1 MIKDIVEV
9 NFPSYATLHQ
19 ASISIQEMGDRTIT
33 TQVKID
39 GSVIPDFSYDWE
51 ILFKGER
58 YIHPIREPQA
68 AKDNTS
74 FNSTIEMVFQHWA
87 IYQLKRYYF
96 MEMTSVEAGTAIADK
111 YEASLALT
119 LPKFV
124 DAFNNV
130 LSYYFGDKI
139 VMVLNDAATY
149 EEAPQF
155 IEIKYSHIWEVL
167 TSIYDTYAVR
177 WNIVYNAHLDRYEIR
192 VGFESEVSV
201 DHIFEYG
208 FNGGLLKFER
218 AVQNTDL
225 ANILLGRGGEKN
237 LPTWYFKNP
246 ALFTEGGDNELFKPD
261 PDAIPEL
268 KDVVFT
274 ELRGWTF
281 RMYVRGWMTNQH
293 RIKTL
298 YKKDGSVLWS
308 AGTLPAKDETLYET
322 NWAYRKGCDDLKF
335 NPPEYVKSESS
346 IEQYGEIW
354 GSLDN
359 NAEIF
364 PSIQGVEVSPY
375 GRIDEVIDVE
385 EVTTDDIESMAA
397 AAVVTNVEYLDVSVW
412 MPKRSET
419 DGGAGYKTFKQ
430 GSRAFSIPEGKVGSL
445 TANFH
450 IENSAV
456 NTGITLLASKSILI
470 VKNAVTGEILPNA
483 QSIPAGHYY
492 YRWEITLYN
501 PSETGATVTIG
512 AQGVKLTTS
521 DVSNMAWRPTFDIWV
536 KNIFNTQKGEFETE
550 DAYVERVW
558 LPILGSRG
566 EEAAVTFATGWLSG
580 HEDWDFT
587 IVGNIFNGIHYDT
600 SKARDGIHSEWRIT
614 LQKSDAE
621 LDATGKYIPY
631 VGFNAHSGDRFFFTG
646 IDMPFEYVFWAE
658 QRLDTYKMESLSDSA
673 HIHPTW
679 SVQLDKVR
687 TNLFDSEY
695 GKKLVDALSA
705 GALIHIRDHRFTKGD
720 VLNLYIQRI
729 AYTWNEGMDIPN
741 VELTL
746 SDTIYVSQSNSER
759 MQSQI
764 NALQR
769 DYISISTV
777 EDTVKTIVARSYLSK
792 TQRSDT
798 SFTQTAFAAPIISD
812 NFEQGRSGGS
822 GWGVY
827 KDGDRASVIEA
838 DKIIVRQKLDVN
850 ELVVNQIS
858 AAGGKQIV
866 SAANMECTQVVDSPD
881 GYICYFDQKRGSVGN
896 TFAMHDI
903 AMGQRFDTTNA
914 ESWYYKREVV
924 GLGENYIVLSKT
936 NCSSGADI
944 PREGDIIVQM
954 GNLYDIDRQAAHV
967 IAAYGPNAP
976 SYTMFADLDGFN
988 TEGKDVFG
996 VEYRAVEGSQTNF
1009 TSLGADDFEESG
1021 GNSVVFGSGKR
1032 EPFFYNY
1039 GSMLLGDRNQQ
1050 NGFILYDNPTK
1061 TLRISAEVHFLP
1073 TSTGLEGLPKWQELS
1088 GKVDELQSQVDGT
1101 IETWFADGEPTLNN
1115 YPASEWKTDTERNNH
1130 LGDLYYDNKT
1140 GKAYRFLLAD
1150 SGAYNWVYIADSDI
1164 AKALKDAADALAAAN
1179 SAIKGIDVEYAVN
1192 NTSATAPETGW
1203 QTTAPARGEGQ
1214 FLWQRTKTTTN
1225 NGAQYSTPVCISGID
1240 GAMPTI
1246 VNGYWYINGN
1256 PTGIKAE
1263 GVDGQPGSDGLT
1275 PTIGS
1280 NGHWFIGTTDTG
1292 IMARG
1297 SDGNSITGVTE
1308 YYGVSANANTSPTT
1322 WVVNSIPSNYGENMP
1337 CLWNYEVIHNS
1348 KDPDIS
1354 TTPALVG
1361 IWAKDGRP
1369 GDPGADGKGIASI
1382 TDYYQISASSVD
1394 VPTAWSTTPITPTD
1408 DKPFLWNYEKVTFT
1422 DGTTQNLTAAV
1433 IGVKGNAGTTPRIVN
1448 GYWWIGDVNTGI
1460 PATGEAGDTPEIGA
1474 NGNWW
1479 IGGSDTGYP
1488 ARGEDGN
1495 SITGVVE
1502 YYGVS
1507 DNAVTRP
1514 TLWDTTIPSN
1524 YGETYPYLWNYEQ
1537 ILNSKAD
1544 TISTTPVII
1553 GVYGKD
1559 GDGVARIV
1567 EHYQISNSKVTAP
1580 TTWSDTFIAPTADK
1594 PYLWNYETIYY
1605 TKRDPVDTVPAIV
1618 GAVGASIESVEELY
1632 YLSINAFA
1640 PSAPTDIVTETRK
1653 ITGAWTKTCPDWVN
1667 GYTYFVCSQI
1677 IRTDGTFEF
1686 TDVMSAG
1693 NIKTHTF
1700 YTAEGEYP
1708 RPPYNKGDYWICAS
1722 YNDGGAASAA
1732 ISQVEDGNMAV
1743 DIEEG
1748 GFAANDGPISDSA
1761 GNDLGYEL
1769 AVVAADT
1776 TGGVS
1781 YTNEILVCI
1790 NSKASGESFSIN
1802 DWQPAGDYAKNSDYD
1817 YLRAALPRTE
1827 AVINGGLILG
1837 SFIGV
1842 SNAQSGSVSEGN
1854 IVAGMAGVAGANDE
1868 FRQITDPTTGSSR
1881 QLLIFAGVTGDASD
1895 LNRYKTAAVQI
1906 WSDGYFVAQS
1916 GVIGGLTVSNDGIS
1930 YAPNEGS
1937 SPTMYIRRDSCL
1949 LPNAQIEGCVQTKMT
1964 GDGDQSFISLAQ
1976 ANGRPMLRINASN
1989 LTGNAPDTMLYLH
2002 HGSTIFNVNPGGWF
2016 TTLNIDSG
2024 FDILSR
2030 TLPTTNGTLV
2040 IPSFKLKFGCHDVSR
2055 TIQYQVKVIRFTAG
2069 TTGVDTAY
2077 QYNSGSFSSNGSHEF
2092 IIPQYTL
2099 EVKPFYEYGLAVY
2112 VQGAIHSGLGNTA
2125 YLNCYVDE
2133 NTVGRISYGSSNIQP
2148 GCFIGANGL
2157 DFTMGPQQKFQYITT
2172 PVAVLNGNIRRDGRN
2187 SGGQFEISLTANDEN
2202 QIGLK
2207 GNGNLDAA
2215 GSVVGAAMYINLGSG
2230 WRKLKIEN
2238 NHLMVE

>member
-19 ASISIQEMGDRTIT
+19 ASVSIQEMGDRTIT

-139 VMVLNDAATY
+139 VMILNDAATY

-246 ALFTEGGDNELFKPD
+246 ALFTEGGDNELFNPD

-308 AGTLPAKDETLYET
+308 AGTLPSRDETLYET

-335 NPPEYVKSESS
+335 NPPEYVKSENS

-359 NAEIF
+359 NTEIF

-397 AAVVTNVEYLDVSVW
+397 AAVVTNVKSLYLSTW
-412 MPKRSET
+412 MPRRSET

-430 GSRAFSIPEGKVGSL
+430 GSRAFSVPEGKVGSL

-450 IENSAV
+450 IESSAV
-456 NTGITLLASKSILI
+456 NTGIILLASKSILI
-470 VKNAVTGEILPNA
+470 VKNAVTGEVLPNA

-512 AQGVKLTTS
+512 TQGVKLTTS
-521 DVSNMAWRPTFDIWV
+521 DVSNMAWKPTFDIWV
-536 KNIFNTQKGEFETE
+536 KNIFNTHKGEFETE

-792 TQRSDT
+792 TQQSDT

-936 NCSSGADI
+936 NCSSGADV
-944 PREGDIIVQM
+944 PREGDIIIQM

-1009 TSLGADDFEESG
+1009 TSLEADDFEESG
-1021 GNSVVFGSGKR
+1021 GDSVVFGSGKR

-1088 GKVDELQSQVDGT
+1088 GKVDELQSQVDGA

-1115 YPASEWKTDTERNNH
+1115 YPASEWETDTERNNH
-1130 LGDLYYDNKT
+1130 LGDLYYSRQT
-1140 GKAYRFLLAD
+1140 GKAYRFSLSED
-1150 SGAYNWVYIADSDI
+1150 GVHSWVYIADNDI
-1164 AKALKDAADALAAAN
+1164 AKALKDAEAALSAAN
-1179 SAIKGIDVEYAVN
+1179 SAIKGVDVEYAVN
-1192 NTSATAPETGW
+1192 DSGTSAPEEGW
-1203 QTTAPARGEGQ
+1203 YITAPAREVGQ
-1214 FLWQRTKTTTN
+1214 YLWQRTKTTTN
-1225 NGAQYSTPVCISGID
+1225 DGTQYSIPVCISGID
-1240 GAMPTI
+1240 GAVPTI
-1246 VNGYWYINGN
+1246 V
-1256 PTGIKAE
+1256 K
-1263 GVDGQPGSDGLT
+1263 
-1275 PTIGS
+1275 
-1280 NGHWFIGTTDTG
+1280 GHWWIGGIDTG
-1292 IMARG
+1292 I
-1297 SDGNSITGVTE
+1297 
-1308 YYGVSANANTSPTT
+1308 
-1322 WVVNSIPSNYGENMP
+1322 
-1337 CLWNYEVIHNS
+1337 
-1348 KDPDIS
+1348 
-1354 TTPALVG
+1354 
-1361 IWAKDGRP
+1361 
-1369 GDPGADGKGIASI
+1369 
-1382 TDYYQISASSVD
+1382 Q
-1394 VPTAWSTTPITPTD
+1394 
-1408 DKPFLWNYEKVTFT
+1408 
-1422 DGTTQNLTAAV
+1422 
-1433 IGVKGNAGTTPRIVN
+1433 
-1448 GYWWIGDVNTGI
+1448 
-1460 PATGEAGDTPEIGA
+1460 ATGDTPEIGA

-1479 IGGSDTGYP
+1479 IGDKDTGYP

-1495 SITGVVE
+1495 SITDVEE

-1507 DNAVTRP
+1507 TNATTRP
-1514 TLWDTTIPSN
+1514 TLWDSTVPSN
-1524 YGETYPYLWNYEQ
+1524 YGENYPYLWNYEK
-1537 ILNSKAD
+1537 IHSSKMDA
-1544 TISTTPVII
+1544 ISTTPAII
-1553 GVYGKD
+1553 GVYGAD
-1559 GDGVARIV
+1559 GNGVERIV
-1567 EHYQISNSKVTAP
+1567 EHYQISESKTVAP
-1580 TTWSDTFIAPTADK
+1580 TTWSDTFIAPTTEK
-1594 PYLWNYETIYY
+1594 PFLWNYETVYY
-1605 TKRDPVDTVPAIV
+1605 TKGSPVDTAPAIV
-1618 GAVGASIESVEELY
+1618 GAAGASVASVEELY

-1640 PSAPTDIVTETRK
+1640 PAAPTALVTEERK
-1653 ITGAWTKTCPDWVN
+1653 LVGTWTKTCPDWVN

-1842 SNAQSGSVSEGN
+1842 SNAQGGSVSEGN

-2016 TTLNIDSG
+2016 TTLNIDAG

-2055 TIQYQVKVIRFTAG
+2055 TIQYQVKVVRFTAG

-2099 EVKPFYEYGLAVY
+2099 EVEPFYEYGLAVY

-2133 NTVGRISYGSSNIQP
+2133 NTIGRISYGSSNIQP